1 MKNNKK
7 AFTLTELLVA
17 LGIVGAIAAL
27 SIPSLMNSIN
37 KKIYATQLKS
47 FVGSVQQ
54 LAVDQMLTN
63 KTKDLELTDFKST
76 GILTAGGFDVAKSCT
91 AAASTDCLKT
101 TAYKTIDDPS
111 NANKYRVTYDSVKL
125 KNGAVVM
132 YRYYASGTKINAGT
146 PKEDYSI
153 GEFLIDL
160 NGDEAPNIY
169 GRDFFSFYIS
179 KRGVIIPEPGFID
192 VKNKTF
198 EVNDASKA
206 ECTAG
211 NYSYCFGLVMN
222 NGWVMDY

>member
-54 LAVDQMLTN
+54 LAVDQMLAN

-76 GILTAGGFDVAKSCT
+76 DILTSGGFDVAQAC
-91 AAASTDCLKT
+91 AAGNTDCWKT
-101 TAYKTIDDPS
+101 TTYKTIDDPA
-111 NANKYRVTYDSVKL
+111 NANKNRVQYASVRL
-125 KNGAVVM
+125 KNGMTVM
-132 YRYYASGTKINAGT
+132 YRYSPSGTKINAGT

-153 GEFLIDL
+153 GEFLVDL
-160 NGDEAPNIY
+160 NGDDAPNMY

-179 KRGVIIPEPGFID
+179 KRGVIIPEPKYINLQTNTFSVD
-192 VKNKTF
+192 DTVKG
-198 EVNDASKA
+198 S
-206 ECTAG
+206 CRAG
-211 NYSYCFGLVMN
+211 NYSLCFGLVMN
-222 NGWVMDY
+222 DNWKMDY